1 MKKSVLWTIK
11 IIVIFI
17 VLIFMAVAK
26 DIGFP
31 VIAKNIIGFAIIF
44 TVWKYKPSE
53 TNDNNEN
60 QEIDKS

>member
-26 DIGFP
+26 DIGIP

-53 TNDNNEN
+53 TNDN